1 MALILRSFSLCE
13 FVQKRVEMNS
23 EGNSIKD
30 GSSDKPPDE
39 LVVLRNGFGG
49 TLGLLEIVDI
59 VLVIIQSGV
68 GKIAIWRQTTM
79 KKAWLHKHEHIHK
92 GTSIHRCISEVFDCF
107 LIVIFGRHMI
117 DSHHKS
123 LFHDFPL
130 RRFIVREDAFHEQ
143 SHPLSR

>member
-1 MALILRSFSLCE
+1 
-13 FVQKRVEMNS
+13 MNP

-68 GKIAIWRQTTM
+68 GKIAIWRKTTM
-79 KKAWLHKHEHIHK
+79 KKHD
-92 GTSIHRCISEVFDCF
+92 CINMNIFTKERVFIDASRKY
-107 LIVIFGRHMI
+107 LIV
-117 DSHHKS
+117 S
-123 LFHDFPL
+123 
-130 RRFIVREDAFHEQ
+130 
-143 SHPLSR
+143 

>member
-23 EGNSIKD
+23 EGNSVKD

-79 KKAWLHKHEHIHK
+79 KKA
-92 GTSIHRCISEVFDCF
+92 
-107 LIVIFGRHMI
+107 
-117 DSHHKS
+117 
-123 LFHDFPL
+123 
-130 RRFIVREDAFHEQ
+130 
-143 SHPLSR
+143 